1 MKTVFAFSERGFESH
16 PLRLRGFSCYSERS
30 AHLAE
35 CKLGRQS
42 PSSARNDKKGSDV
55 SSCERVQVI
64 DKRRKLMI
72 IYLGKII

>member
-1 MKTVFAFSERGFESH
+1 
-16 PLRLRGFSCYSERS
+16 
-30 AHLAE
+30 
-35 CKLGRQS
+35 
-42 PSSARNDKKGSDV
+42 V